1 MNQQEGDNS
10 GTYPRLNVGS
20 LHLRYRDVLLELR
33 DIWGYDTR
41 TTWPPPSLLS
51 LLDGKI
57 IHTTGSISG
66 KVDVNTP
73 RKCTSR
79 VFLGGRSICDFDR
92 MPCRCTS
99 DKDHVPKEGSIREL
113 LIDKNSSLHYE
124 VTMVREDLA
133 GGRET
138 YDLFM
143 KIKEKFAA
151 RARELE
157 EWLQMARED
166 LTGLK
171 YS

>member
-10 GTYPRLNVGS
+10 GTYPRLDVGS

-33 DIWGYDTR
+33 DIWGYATR
-41 TTWPPPSLLS
+41 TTWPPSSLLS

-57 IHTTGSISG
+57 IPTTDSISG
-66 KVDVNTP
+66 KMDVNTP
-73 RKCTSR
+73 QKCTSR
-79 VFLGGRSICDFDR
+79 VLLGGKSICNFDR
-92 MPCRCTS
+92 MPCTCTS

-124 VTMVREDLA
+124 VTMVREDLV

-143 KIKEKFAA
+143 KIKEKFAV

-157 EWLQMARED
+157 EWIQMARED
-166 LTGLK
+166 LAGLK